1 LQPGYWSTYSYYHN
15 DYRYKLKMESAMRY
29 VILGLA
35 SLAVMASP
43 CAWDT
48 DPRESAEFLKTVA
61 ASQSQMRT
69 PVAQMPSGITDVAAG
84 APAPR
89 T

>member
-1 LQPGYWSTYSYYHN
+1 
-15 DYRYKLKMESAMRY
+15 MESAMRY

-35 SLAVMASP
+35 GLAVMASP

-61 ASQSQMRT
+61 MSQSQMQTPMQTLT
-69 PVAQMPSGITDVAAG
+69 PVAQVPAAQL
-84 APAPR
+84 R
-89 T
+89 